1 MILAAPS
8 GFLINTSA
16 FTSAW
21 SSHLR
26 PKALSVPGQVRVMI
40 ISRLI
45 LMIQCNSCSRWK
57 VIKFPT
63 VFLQDWSIQHVTG
76 IPHSSTA
83 QAIVESVHGTLK
95 AMLNKQKRGNP
106 MGSVTPQE
114 QLMYLI
120 FKIVLMINY
129 LQQQLTVNSGWSL
142 HLWFDQKYGIKNLG
156 NHNGQV
162 L

>member
-1 MILAAPS
+1 
-8 GFLINTSA
+8 
-16 FTSAW
+16 
-21 SSHLR
+21 
-26 PKALSVPGQVRVMI
+26 
-40 ISRLI
+40 
-45 LMIQCNSCSRWK
+45 
-57 VIKFPT
+57 
-63 VFLQDWSIQHVTG
+63 
-76 IPHSSTA
+76 
-83 QAIVESVHGTLK
+83 
-95 AMLNKQKRGNP
+95 

-129 LQQQLTVNSGWSL
+129 LQQQLTANLGWSL